1 MKIYILVKKNE
12 EGEVTT
18 NMPVT
23 FGRRV
28 RAYNNKARAKVY
40 ARNFDSRVIEVDLE
54 KGTAV
59 EI

>member
-23 FGRRV
+23 FGRRI
-28 RAYNNKARAKVY
+28 RAYDNKSRAKVY
-40 ARNFDSRVIEVDLE
+40 ARNFDSRVVEVDLE
-54 KGTAV
+54 KGTV
-59 EI
+59 KEV